1 MRRRKFLR
9 TVSAG
14 GALLITPSGLQSMP
28 ETNVLERVSVIQN
41 KVTLTADIV
50 IIGGGL
56 GGVASALSSL
66 RNGKTVILTE
76 ETDWLGGQLTQQG
89 VPPDEHRWIEH
100 TGSTKTYRDFR
111 NRIRDYYKRNYPLKE
126 HLRNVPYLNPG
137 NASVSRFCFE
147 PRIALAVISEM
158 LDPYIS
164 SGKLTILYRYKAV
177 KSSTNRDTVEDITVK
192 NNATGDIKILKA
204 PYFVDATELG
214 DLLPLTGT
222 EFITGTESKKETG
235 ELHAPQEADPNNVQ
249 AFTVCFAMDYLP
261 RENHIIPKPADYRF
275 WREFTPQLKQPWP
288 GKLLDLHYSNP
299 RTLEK
304 RELCFDPTDKGCANI
319 FNLWS
324 YRRIADKNNF
334 EEGAYLSDISLVNWP
349 QNDYFLGN
357 LIGASEKDFH
367 TYVEGG
373 KQLSLSLL
381 YWLQTE
387 APRPDGGR
395 GWLGLRLR
403 KDILGS
409 DDGLAKYPYVRESRR
424 IKAVFT
430 VKEEHVG
437 RDNRA
442 LVATENKDKAAF
454 FHDSV
459 GIGYYPIDLH
469 PSTGMNNYI
478 DMDALRFQIPLGA
491 LLPVR
496 MKNLIPANKN
506 IGTTHI
512 TNGCYRLH
520 PVEWN
525 IGEAVGEL
533 LSFSLD
539 NRYTPHQ
546 VRTERGILNDFQTL
560 LRSRGIEPEWP
571 SEEKLK
577 DMQY

>member
-1 MRRRKFLR
+1 M
-9 TVSAG
+9 SAG
-14 GALLITPSGLQSMP
+14 SALLVTPAGLQSMP
-28 ETNVLERVSVIQN
+28 ATNVLERISVIQ
-41 KVTLTADIV
+41 KEEILTADIV

-66 RNGKTVILTE
+66 RNGKRVILTE

-89 VPPDEHRWIEH
+89 VPPDEHRWIEY

-111 NRIRDYYKRNYPLKE
+111 NKIREYYKRNYPLKE
-126 HLRNVPYLNPG
+126 HLRNDSYLNPG
-137 NASVSRFCFE
+137 NASVSRFCHE
-147 PRIALAVISEM
+147 PRVALAVINEM
-158 LDPYIS
+158 LAPYTS
-164 SGKLTILYRYKAV
+164 SGKLTVLYRYKAV
-177 KSSTNRDTVEDITVK
+177 KSSVKRDSIEDITVK
-192 NNATGDIKILKA
+192 NCVTGDIKILKA

-222 EFITGTESKKETG
+222 EFVTGAESGKDTG
-235 ELHAPQEADPNNVQ
+235 ELHAPEHSDSENVQ

-261 RENHIIPKPADYRF
+261 EEDHVIPKPADYAF
-275 WREFTPQLKQPWP
+275 WREFTPQLKQSWP

-304 RELCFDPTDKGCANI
+304 RELCFDPTGKGCGNI

-334 EEGAYLSDISLVNWP
+334 EEGAYLSDITLVNWP

-357 LIGASEKDFH
+357 LIGASGKDFH

-387 APRPDGGR
+387 ALRPDGGK
-395 GWLGLRLR
+395 GWPGLRLR
-403 KDILGS
+403 KDVLGS

-424 IKAVFT
+424 IKSLFT
-430 VKEEHVG
+430 VIEQHVG
-437 RDNRA
+437 KENRA
-442 LVATENKDKAAF
+442 LVASENKDKAAF

-539 NRYTPHQ
+539 SRYTPHQ
-546 VRTERGILNDFQTL
+546 VRAQKGILNDFQSR
-560 LRSRGIEPEWP
+560 LRSQGIETEWP
-571 SEEKLK
+571 SDEELEK
-577 DMQY
+577 MQY